1 MSAIN
6 YPVGDFLIRLKNA
19 SIAKHKEVNVS
30 NTNLIRMVAT
40 LLVKEGYLDEMKEEG
55 KILHVRLSYRR
66 KSPVLSDVVLISK
79 PGLRVYKNAD
89 ELSQRKGPF
98 LGIVSTSKGVISL
111 REAIKKRLGGELI
124 ADIL

>member
-1 MSAIN
+1 
-6 YPVGDFLIRLKNA
+6 
-19 SIAKHKEVNVS
+19 
-30 NTNLIRMVAT
+30 MVAT

-79 PGLRVYKNAD
+79 PGLRVYKTAD